1 MNRRPHRKTILA
13 RAIMAGQL
21 VSLLIVVAPSWAAD
35 VGQYF
40 TGKTLRIVV
49 GYAPGGGYDTIA
61 RLFAV
66 HFHKHLPG
74 QPLIQVVNMPGA
86 GSEIGLRYV
95 MKAKADGLTIL
106 NMPKVFII
114 RELLGEDIK
123 EFDYKSALYLGQPD
137 AVADAGVL
145 MARTQIATTWKEI
158 ANRGKPATNGETEV
172 GTSVSIPAAWLE
184 LIGAPIKNVYGYGG
198 GSEVLA
204 AFNRGEL
211 DLTTRASEIALIKR
225 SFPEWLEKKPA
236 YLTPIVRWRG
246 LLGKDF
252 LDAGKWPQPP
262 DIFEIAK
269 GTEPQRA
276 ALEAWMELG
285 TGSKVFTLPPGVPAD
300 AYQALKK
307 SFEATVADPAFV
319 KDATAR
325 GVDVTL
331 LRAENLLTS
340 VKKVTGASDEVRQ
353 ILRKLY
359 TGK

>member
-1 MNRRPHRKTILA
+1 MKRCSYRQSILA
-13 RAIMAGQL
+13 PALLLGQL
-21 VSLLIVVAPSWAAD
+21 SLLLIGAPAQAAD
-35 VGQYF
+35 VAQNF
-40 TGKTLRIVV
+40 NGKTLKIVV

-74 QPLIQVVNMPGA
+74 QPSIQVINMPGA

-114 RELLGEDIK
+114 REMLGEDIR
-123 EFDYKSALYLGQPD
+123 EFDYKRALYLGQPD
-137 AVADAGVL
+137 AVAEAGVL
-145 MARTQIATTWKEI
+145 MARSQVATSWKEI
-158 ANRGKPATNGETEV
+158 ASRGKPSTNGETEV

-184 LIGAPIKNVYGYGG
+184 LTGAPIKNVYGYGG
-198 GSEVLA
+198 GSEVLS

-225 SFPEWLEKKPA
+225 SFPEWIDKKPSF
-236 YLTPIVRWRG
+236 LTPIVRWRG

-252 LDAGKWPQPP
+252 LDAGKWQQPP

-269 GTEPQRA
+269 GSEAQRA

-285 TGSKVFTLPPGVPAD
+285 TGSKVFTLPPGVPGD
-300 AYQALKK
+300 IYQALKK
-307 SFEATVADPAFV
+307 SFEATVNDAEFV
-319 KDATAR
+319 KDATKR
-325 GVDVTL
+325 GIDVTL
-331 LRAENLLTS
+331 LRSENLLSS
-340 VKKVTGASDEVRQ
+340 VKRVTTASDEVRQ

>member
-1 MNRRPHRKTILA
+1 MKRYPCRKSILA
-13 RAIMAGQL
+13 PALLLGQL
-21 VSLLIVVAPSWAAD
+21 LSLLIGAKSWAAD
-35 VGQYF
+35 VGQYL

-86 GSEIGLRYV
+86 GSEIALRYV

-114 RELLGEDIK
+114 RELLGEAIR
-123 EFDYKSALYLGQPD
+123 EFDYKRALYLGQPD

-145 MARTQIATTWKEI
+145 MARSQVATSWKEI
-158 ANRGKPATNGETEV
+158 VNRGKPATNGETEV

-184 LIGAPIKNVYGYGG
+184 LTGAPIKNVYGYGG

-225 SFPEWLEKKPA
+225 SFPEWIDKKPVF
-236 YLTPIVRWRG
+236 LTPIVRWRG
-246 LLGKDF
+246 SLGKEF
-252 LDAGKWPQPP
+252 LDAGKWQQPP
-262 DIFEIAK
+262 DILDIAQ
-269 GTEPQRA
+269 GSEAQRA

-300 AYQALKK
+300 TYQALKK
-307 SFEATVADPAFV
+307 SFEATVNDPAFV
-319 KDATAR
+319 QDATKR
-325 GVDVTL
+325 GIDVTL
-331 LRAENLLTS
+331 LKSENLMSSL
-340 VKKVTGASDEVRQ
+340 KRVTTASEEVRQ